1 MFKEKKR
8 ILFFSPKPHRQL
20 TAKKHRKKT
29 MSQQKTSPA
38 RVFSTVDYTKFVHK
52 EPRRNN
58 NGGFNSFIDLDANT
72 KETPR
77 IQWAECTAKFG
88 LSDPVEGS
96 TRRNLELSVQNQDML
111 EWIRGNDQCN
121 ISHVSKNSQTFF
133 KKDLSEEV
141 LGQTLYRWSAPD
153 HAEKKYEP
161 LWRVKVVMS
170 GKSKTNFFR
179 VEEEVNNETGEKEN
193 VIVPCDST
201 VLTPWCKVLPITTLG
216 GLWFVSKGFGTTF
229 VCTDLLVWPAEKKRK
244 GDFVGLNMRMKKPKT
259 DDNNNGE
266 SDDGPAPYNPEGGDT
281 DDLV

>member
-1 MFKEKKR
+1 
-8 ILFFSPKPHRQL
+8 
-20 TAKKHRKKT
+20 
-29 MSQQKTSPA
+29 MSQSKQSPA
-38 RVFSTVDYTKFVHK
+38 RVFSTVDYKKFVHK

-58 NGGFNSFIDLDANT
+58 NGGFNSWIDLDENT

-88 LSDPVEGS
+88 LSDPQEGSTS
-96 TRRNLELSVQNQDML
+96 TRRNLELSVSDPEML

-121 ISHVSKNSQTFF
+121 IKHVAKNSVTFF

-179 VEEEVNNETGEKEN
+179 VEEEINEHGDKEN
-193 VIVPCDST
+193 VIVPCDSS
-201 VLTPWCKVLPITTLG
+201 VLTPWCKVLPITVLG

-229 VCTDLLVWPAEKKRK
+229 NCTDLLVWPAEKKRK
-244 GDFVGLNMRMKKPKT
+244 GDFVGLNMRVKKTKT
-259 DDNNNGE
+259 DDSPRDE
-266 SDDGPAPYNPEGGDT
+266 DDGPSPYNPENGD
-281 DDLV
+281 DELV